1 VALLVQQ
8 GKKDYPHLPAFFVEG
23 LQVLRER
30 ARTTLALLEAGAGA
44 PFQAQ
49 PMFLILFV
57 GAK

>member
-1 VALLVQQ
+1 MQQ

-23 LQVLRER
+23 LQVLREKR
-30 ARTTLALLEAGAGA
+30 ARTTLASLEAGAGA

-49 PMFLILFV
+49 PIFLILPV